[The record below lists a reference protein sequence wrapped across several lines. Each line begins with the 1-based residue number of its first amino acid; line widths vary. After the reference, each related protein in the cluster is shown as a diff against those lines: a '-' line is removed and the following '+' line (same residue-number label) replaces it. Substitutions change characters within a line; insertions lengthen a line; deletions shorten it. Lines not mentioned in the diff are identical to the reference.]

1 MSNQNNLSTLFKQ
14 AAKNRGIEMN
24 ITIRLVQNKTA
35 LLCFEALSLPLR
47 FSNALVLL
55 NYEIKTEMKKCTDWG
70 NILD

>member
-1 MSNQNNLSTLFKQ
+1 
-14 AAKNRGIEMN
+14 MN
-24 ITIRLVQNKTA
+24 IKIRLVQNKTA

-55 NYEIKTEMKKCTDWG
+55 NYEIKTEMKKRTDWG

>member
-14 AAKNRGIEMN
+14 AAKNRGIDMN
-24 ITIRLVQNKTA
+24 VKIRLVQNKTA
-35 LLCFEALSLPLR
+35 LLCFEALLLPLR

-55 NYEIKTEMKKCTDWG
+55 IYEIKTEMKKRTDWG

>member
-24 ITIRLVQNKTA
+24 IKIRLVQNKTA
-35 LLCFEALSLPLR
+35 LLCFELPLR